1 MFSVLRLLPSSS
13 SALRRS
19 NKAISVFNGKGI
31 LMGKANGTS
40 LARYSTTFGYTQAR
54 ALVYSK
60 YGPPQDRLQL
70 HSYSVPAAC
79 GSEILIRFLAAP
91 INPSDINQ
99 IEGTYPTKPTFGI
112 ELGTTEPV
120 AVGGNEGVAEV
131 VSVGASVDGF
141 TPGDLAIMRQP
152 AFGTWRSHALT
163 AADKLLKLPP
173 AGDAAGAKNSAGL
186 SAWMTAA
193 ATVSVNP
200 CTAYRLLKDFG
211 NDGRGL
217 QPGDVFIQN
226 GANSG
231 AGRAAIQL
239 GRLWGFKSI
248 NLVRPRVDSGDTQA
262 LKDELH
268 ALGADEVLTYD
279 EAARDALAGDDV
291 KARLPRAK
299 LMLNCVGGKDAF
311 KAHAF
316 LADGAD
322 VITYG
327 GMSRS
332 PMGVHAG
339 NLIFK
344 DLRYRGFW
352 LSRWVATHPPED
364 RAAMVTEILGLVRAG
379 TFIDQPVLPTTW
391 RPETPEEDLKGAV
404 LHSMQ
409 PRQNVKQLFVFAE

>member
-1 MFSVLRLLPSSS
+1 
-13 SALRRS
+13 
-19 NKAISVFNGKGI
+19 
-31 LMGKANGTS
+31 MGKANGTS

-54 ALVYSK
+54 ALVYNE
-60 YGPPQDRLQL
+60 YGAPHDRLQL

-79 GSEILIRFLAAP
+79 DSEILIRFLAAP

-99 IEGTYPTKPTFGI
+99 IEGSYPTKPTFNIG
-112 ELGTTEPV
+112 LGTAKPV

-141 TPGDLAIMRQP
+141 APGDLVIMRQP
-152 AFGTWRSHALT
+152 AFGTWRSHALAT
-163 AADKLLKLPP
+163 ADKLLKLPP
-173 AGDAAGAKNSAGL
+173 AGDAAGAKNSDGL
-186 SAWMTAA
+186 SAWVAAA

-200 CTAYRLLKDFG
+200 CTAYRLLRDYG

-248 NLVRPRVDSGDTQA
+248 NLIRPRPDTDDTQA
-262 LKDELH
+262 LKDELR

-279 EAARDALAGDDV
+279 EAARDAPAGDEV
-291 KARLPRAK
+291 KERLPRAK
-299 LMLNCVGGKDAF
+299 LMLNCVGGKDTL

-332 PMGVHAG
+332 PMGIHAG

-352 LSRWVATHPPED
+352 LSRWVDTNSPED

-379 TFIDQPVLPTTW
+379 ALTEQPMCPIFW
-391 RPETPEEDLKGAV
+391 RPDTSEGDLKEAV
-404 LHSMQ
+404 WRSMQ
-409 PRQNVKQLFVFAE
+409 PKQNAKQLFVFAE

>member
-1 MFSVLRLLPSSS
+1 
-13 SALRRS
+13 
-19 NKAISVFNGKGI
+19 
-31 LMGKANGTS
+31 MGKANGIS

-54 ALVYSK
+54 ALVFGEP
-60 YGPPQDRLQL
+60 GPPQSRLRL
-70 HSYSVPAAC
+70 HSYSIPAAC

-99 IEGTYPTKPTFGI
+99 IEGVYPSKPAFNIG
-112 ELGTTEPV
+112 LGTTEPV
-120 AVGGNEGVAEV
+120 AVAGNEGVAEV
-131 VSVGASVDGF
+131 VSVGAAVDGF
-141 TPGDLAIMRQP
+141 APGDHAIMRQS

-163 AADKLLKLPP
+163 TADKLLKLPP
-173 AGDAAGAKNSAGL
+173 ADDAAGAEGSAGL
-186 SAWMTAA
+186 SAWATTA

-200 CTAYRLLKDFG
+200 CTAYRMLKDFG

-217 QPGDVFIQN
+217 EPGDVFIQN

-231 AGRAAIQL
+231 VGRAAIQL

-248 NLVRPRVDSGDTQA
+248 NLIRQRPDLKDTQA
-262 LKDELH
+262 LKDELL
-268 ALGADEVLTYD
+268 ALGADEVLTYHEATRD
-279 EAARDALAGDDV
+279 EPAGDDV

-299 LMLNCVGGKDAF
+299 LLLNGVGGKDTL

-332 PMGVHAG
+332 PMAIHAG

-352 LSRWVATHPPED
+352 MSRWNDAHPPED
-364 RAAMVTEILGLVRAG
+364 RAAMVADILGLVRAG
-379 TFIDQPVLPTTW
+379 TFVDQPVRPTIWGSDTS
-391 RPETPEEDLKGAV
+391 ETDLKTAIFR
-404 LHSMQ
+404 SQQ
-409 PRQNVKQLFVFAE
+409 PMQNVKQLFVFAE